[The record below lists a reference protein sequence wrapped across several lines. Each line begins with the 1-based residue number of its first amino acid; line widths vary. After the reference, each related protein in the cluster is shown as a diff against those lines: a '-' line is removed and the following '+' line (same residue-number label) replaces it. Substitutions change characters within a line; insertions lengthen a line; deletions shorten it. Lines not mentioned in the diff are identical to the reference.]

1 MLISR
6 SFRRPRR
13 CIRDSNGRL
22 SNECGVTMILVALC
36 MVAVI
41 AMAALSIDVV
51 TLYLDRE
58 ETQRGADAAALAA
71 ARVISLSGITGTG
84 NTDVDTTQWQAVCGT
99 AGTATQVAQQVGAQN
114 AVGGASATV
123 AVTYSAQGATGG
135 NSDCSGLGQAF
146 AINPTVIVQ
155 VTRTGLPTLFSRIWS
170 RNPNTVSATAAAEVF
185 NPSDSGRVASG
196 GQEIPVVPRCVK
208 PLIIPDEDPVQGTRF
223 LRSRNGRIMKPG
235 INTIDNGVIGES
247 FNLLNDCT
255 GPSCPTYNPPK
266 AVTTPSVGVYYIAG
280 AITPPA
286 VAVAPSCNNDDF
298 QNAIAGCD
306 ETVYQCGT
314 VNGANANL
322 TTNPGADVSAAAQ
335 CLTNI
340 PTGQD
345 TLITTNGYPYQIQ
358 AGSGNPIVPANQ
370 LITSSNSIMTIPIY
384 DDDNGGTTPQ
394 PLTGTNPTIT
404 IIGFLQVFVN
414 SVPDN
419 KGTLNVT
426 VLNVA
431 GCGDS
436 ASTTMSAPGSSPVPI
451 RLITLQ

>member
-1 MLISR
+1 
-6 SFRRPRR
+6 
-13 CIRDSNGRL
+13 
-22 SNECGVTMILVALC
+22 MILVALC

-58 ETQRGADAAALAA
+58 ETQRGADAAALAG

-84 NTDVDTTQWQAVCGT
+84 NTAVDTTEWEAVCGT
-99 AGTATQVAQQVGAQN
+99 TGTATQVAQQVGAQN
-114 AVGGASATV
+114 AVGGSSGTV
-123 AVTYSAQGATGG
+123 SVTYSAQGATGG
-135 NSDCSGLGQAF
+135 SSDCSGLGRAF

-170 RNPNTVSATAAAEVF
+170 RNPNTVSVTAAAEVF
-185 NPSDSGRVASG
+185 NPSDSGTVASG

-235 INTIDNGVIGES
+235 IKTVDGGVIGET
-247 FNLLNDCT
+247 FNLLNDCN
-255 GPSCPTYNPPK
+255 GPSCPTYNPPTTT
-266 AVTTPSVGVYYIAG
+266 TTPAPGVYYIAG
-280 AITPPA
+280 AISPPA
-286 VAVAPSCNNDDF
+286 MAVAPSCANDDF

-306 ETVYQCGT
+306 DTAYQCGT
-314 VNGANANL
+314 VNGAQANL
-322 TTNPGADVSAAAQ
+322 TTNPGADTSAAVE

-340 PTGQD
+340 PTGNDQ
-345 TLITTNGYPYQIQ
+345 LITTNGYPYQIQ
-358 AGSGNPIVPANQ
+358 AGSGNLIAPANQ
-370 LITSSNSIMTIPIY
+370 LITSSNSIMTVPIY

-394 PLTGTNPTIT
+394 PLAGRNPQIT
-404 IIGFLQVFVN
+404 IVGFLQVFVR

-419 KGTLNVT
+419 NGTLNVT

-431 GCGDS
+431 GCGED
-436 ASTTMSAPGSSPVPI
+436 ASTTTSAPGSSPVPI